1 MKQEYKH
8 KLLLPQKLMT
18 WFVDIEQQPPK
29 ITGFSIERM
38 QYIVSTIVK
47 HPQDKHPG
55 AYSLLNMRYLEN
67 IVPGASK
74 YIQYLKKCG
83 IIEYKNYMAGRN
95 SRLYRLCKQHDGPTV
110 FRTVT
115 DNRFNRR
122 IVENYNRMKLRNSK
136 KYPMLNSYV
145 YAVSI
150 DYAEAMHTIDEHYNL
165 TYQEDPMKA
174 EAHRTYSLAEVDK
187 INAKSIYIRV
197 NATNGRY
204 DTNFTRL
211 PSELVPHL
219 KIDGL
224 PLTEIDIRNSQ
235 PFFAVALFNPSP
247 EVEAVMN
254 DYLGSR
260 LTMYIKSMQ
269 LSQFEDVKLYT
280 SLVTSGTFY
289 EFMLDKFKLNGIEYP
304 DRAAAKEA
312 VFTIYFGKNSAVNY
326 SSAVKLF
333 RSLFPNVYRL
343 FEAIK
348 EKEHNRL
355 AILLQR
361 IESHIILDI
370 AAQRVLSELPDV
382 KFITK
387 HDSILPAG
395 LMVTD
400 NVAEVSRI
408 LIEVVTE
415 VVGAKP
421 LLSIKTARA
430 SSSSSFSSNRNK
442 STPSQSL
449 YPLCS
454 AKPCKLLKNKKKK
467 RVGL

>member
-1 MKQEYKH
+1 MKSEYKH
-8 KLLLPQKLMT
+8 KLLLPEKLMT
-18 WFVDIEQQPPK
+18 WFADIRQQPPK
-29 ITGFSIERM
+29 ITGFTIERM
-38 QYIVSTIVK
+38 QYLISTIVK
-47 HPQDKHPG
+47 NKQDKHPG
-55 AYSLLNMRYLEN
+55 AYSLLNMAYLEN

-83 IIEYKNYMAGRN
+83 IIEYKNHLAGRN
-95 SRLYRLCKQHDGPTV
+95 SRLYRLMKQYEGPTV

-115 DNRFNRR
+115 DNRLNRR
-122 IVENYNRMKLRNSK
+122 IAENYNKMKLRNSK
-136 KYPMLNSYV
+136 KYPVLNAYV
-145 YAVSI
+145 YSVSI
-150 DYAEAMHTIDEHYNL
+150 NYEEALHTIDEHYNY
-165 TYQEDPMKA
+165 TYHEDPVKA

-187 INAKSIYIRV
+187 IQAKSIYIRV
-197 NATNGRY
+197 NGTNNRY
-204 DTNFTRL
+204 DSNYTRL

-219 KIDGL
+219 SIDGL

-235 PFFAVALFNPSP
+235 PFFAVALFNPTP
-247 EVEAVMN
+247 EVERIIT
-254 DYLGSR
+254 DYLGHR
-260 LTMYIKSMQ
+260 LTMYIKGLQ
-269 LSQFEDVKLYT
+269 VFNCEDAKLYT

-289 EFMLDKFKLNGIEYP
+289 EFMLEKFRLNGIEYR

-312 VFTIYFGKNSAVNY
+312 VFTVFFGKNSAVNY

-343 FEAIK
+343 FEGIK
-348 EKEHNRL
+348 EKEHNKL

-361 IESHIILDI
+361 IESHVILDV
-370 AAQRVLSELPDV
+370 AAQQVLCELPEV

-421 LLSIKTARA
+421 LLSIKSAC
-430 SSSSSFSSNRNK
+430 SSSSSISSSKGYK
-442 STPSQSL
+442 STPT
-449 YPLCS
+449 
-454 AKPCKLLKNKKKK
+454 
-467 RVGL
+467 

>member
-1 MKQEYKH
+1 
-8 KLLLPQKLMT
+8 MT
-18 WFVDIEQQPPK
+18 WFADIEQQPPK
-29 ITGFSIERM
+29 ITGFTIERL
-38 QYIVSTIVK
+38 QYLVSTIVK
-47 HPQDKHPG
+47 NKQDKHPG
-55 AYSLLNMRYLEN
+55 AYSLLNMAYLEN

-74 YIQYLKKCG
+74 YIQYLKKSG

-95 SRLYRLCKQHDGPTV
+95 SRLYRLMKQYEGPTV

-115 DNRFNRR
+115 DNRLNRR
-122 IVENYNRMKLRNSK
+122 IAENYNKMKLRNSK
-136 KYPMLNSYV
+136 KYPVLNSYV
-145 YAVSI
+145 YSVSI
-150 DYAEAMHTIDEHYNL
+150 DYEEALHTIDEHYNY
-165 TYQEDPMKA
+165 TYHEDPVKA

-187 INAKSIYIRV
+187 IQAKSIYIRV
-197 NATNGRY
+197 NGTNGRY
-204 DTNFTRL
+204 DSNYTRL

-219 KIDGL
+219 SIDGL

-235 PFFAVALFNPSP
+235 PFFAVALFNPTP
-247 EVEAVMN
+247 EVERVIT
-254 DYLGSR
+254 DYLGHR
-260 LTMYIKSMQ
+260 LTMYIKGLQ
-269 LSQFEDVKLYT
+269 VFKCEDAKLYT

-289 EFMLDKFKLNGIEYP
+289 EFMLEKFRLNDIEYR

-312 VFTIYFGKNSAVNY
+312 VFTVFFGKNSAVNY

-343 FEAIK
+343 FEGIK
-348 EKEHNRL
+348 EKEHNKL

-361 IESHIILDI
+361 IESHVILDV
-370 AAQRVLSELPDV
+370 AAQQVLCELPEV

-400 NVAEVSRI
+400 SVAEVSRI

-421 LLSIKTARA
+421 LLSIKSAC
-430 SSSSSFSSNRNK
+430 SSSSSISSSKGYK
-442 STPSQSL
+442 STPT
-449 YPLCS
+449 
-454 AKPCKLLKNKKKK
+454 
-467 RVGL
+467 

>member
-1 MKQEYKH
+1 M
-8 KLLLPQKLMT
+8 
-18 WFVDIEQQPPK
+18 
-29 ITGFSIERM
+29 
-38 QYIVSTIVK
+38 
-47 HPQDKHPG
+47 
-55 AYSLLNMRYLEN
+55 
-67 IVPGASK
+67 
-74 YIQYLKKCG
+74 
-83 IIEYKNYMAGRN
+83 
-95 SRLYRLCKQHDGPTV
+95 
-110 FRTVT
+110 
-115 DNRFNRR
+115 
-122 IVENYNRMKLRNSK
+122 
-136 KYPMLNSYV
+136 
-145 YAVSI
+145 
-150 DYAEAMHTIDEHYNL
+150 
-165 TYQEDPMKA
+165 
-174 EAHRTYSLAEVDK
+174 
-187 INAKSIYIRV
+187 
-197 NATNGRY
+197 
-204 DTNFTRL
+204 
-211 PSELVPHL
+211 PHL

-454 AKPCKLLKNKKKK
+454 AKPCKLLRNKEKKG
-467 RVGL
+467 VGL